1 MPAIATENVEKDK
14 KSQYKWTKYTISNG
28 DFIWYD
34 VNITNNQR
42 KCVIKTHKTTE
53 RMGSM
58 AKEKM
63 KKKKLWIL
71 LIVVLFVCSLTSVL
85 FNYKN
90 IKRNIEIAKE
100 EQVEKERKEE
110 MLKQDLISPVLIL
123 KQDKLIMYQGDEL
136 NYKSFIKEATDNLE
150 GDLTD
155 RVKYTKIDTSK
166 TGEFYV
172 DYEVSDSASNVIKAR
187 LLVIIREKPNF
198 KD

>member
-63 KKKKLWIL
+63 KKKKG
-71 LIVVLFVCSLTSVL
+71 
-85 FNYKN
+85 
-90 IKRNIEIAKE
+90 
-100 EQVEKERKEE
+100 EKSF
-110 MLKQDLISPVLIL
+110 LKSGKCISPL
-123 KQDKLIMYQGDEL
+123 Q
-136 NYKSFIKEATDNLE
+136 
-150 GDLTD
+150 
-155 RVKYTKIDTSK
+155 
-166 TGEFYV
+166 
-172 DYEVSDSASNVIKAR
+172 
-187 LLVIIREKPNF
+187 
-198 KD
+198 